1 MQAGAGRPS
10 AGPRE
15 PQRQLVRWMEVE
27 GSAHRPSLDQRSS
40 LPQRRADVGL
50 HDVDAGGE
58 LQLGRHLH
66 LRVHAAHGPDDLHEA
81 VACRALVQR

>member
-1 MQAGAGRPS
+1 
-10 AGPRE
+10 
-15 PQRQLVRWMEVE
+15 MEVE
-27 GSAHRPSLDQRSS
+27 GSAHCPRLDERSS

-58 LQLGRHLH
+58 LELGRRQH
-66 LRVHAAHGPDDLHEA
+66 LRVDAAHGSDHLHQA